1 MKSTKY
7 SKGLRIIPNNRS
19 KRGGCIVTG
28 YLNQRDN
35 HGKQLRIRKTFS
47 GVNAELRAQDFINQK
62 ILEDMNAVSE
72 ITLRNSKLDDEF
84 EFGILGLIRKLR
96 SDLQDAE
103 TPSIDLLSNAVEY
116 FLSSKTRGAKQ
127 ISVNEARI
135 KYESRDKFDDTSPSH
150 QKSWKS
156 VLDKFSH
163 TFGERDLSTI
173 SVEEIKDWID
183 RNDRSQELKRKDKA
197 HLHALFSWARKQ
209 TYLKVNVVSAYEI
222 PRFKRKEPVSL
233 SIEQVHNLLFF
244 ATQVNKQS
252 LVPYFALAIFAGLR
266 PFEIKRARWEDIDW
280 DEGIIRARQRKGGG
294 FTRSVELPEI
304 CIEWLT
310 HVKGYEKK
318 GQITPDNYTK
328 NFNVVRGAAG
338 FKVSKGSIKSCNW
351 WGLEKHLKDCD
362 KADRPEWVNDICRH
376 TAITYRLKIVKH
388 IGEVAEWAGN
398 SPDIINRNY
407 RSVKNVTKKS
417 TDAFYEL
424 TPEKV
429 IKKGLI

>member
-62 ILEDMNAVSE
+62 ILEDMNAASE

-96 SDLQDAE
+96 FDLQDAE

-209 TYLKVNVVSAYEI
+209 TYLKV
-222 PRFKRKEPVSL
+222 
-233 SIEQVHNLLFF
+233 
-244 ATQVNKQS
+244 
-252 LVPYFALAIFAGLR
+252 
-266 PFEIKRARWEDIDW
+266 
-280 DEGIIRARQRKGGG
+280 
-294 FTRSVELPEI
+294 
-304 CIEWLT
+304 
-310 HVKGYEKK
+310 
-318 GQITPDNYTK
+318 
-328 NFNVVRGAAG
+328 
-338 FKVSKGSIKSCNW
+338 
-351 WGLEKHLKDCD
+351 
-362 KADRPEWVNDICRH
+362 
-376 TAITYRLKIVKH
+376 
-388 IGEVAEWAGN
+388 
-398 SPDIINRNY
+398 
-407 RSVKNVTKKS
+407 
-417 TDAFYEL
+417 
-424 TPEKV
+424 
-429 IKKGLI
+429 